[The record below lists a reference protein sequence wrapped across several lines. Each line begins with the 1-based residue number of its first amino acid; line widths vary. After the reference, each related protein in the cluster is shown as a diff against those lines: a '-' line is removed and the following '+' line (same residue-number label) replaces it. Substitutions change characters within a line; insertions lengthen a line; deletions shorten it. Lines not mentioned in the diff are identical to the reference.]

1 MWCIGV
7 KHWGVWWTRVS
18 RSAQQP
24 HGSLWCPRTHPA
36 LGSSQASGGTGVGW
50 LHPLYL
56 SLVTLTMAL
65 GEGGTGLESL
75 ITVALEAARS
85 VDAAAVGTESGLG
98 AALILI

>member
-1 MWCIGV
+1 MCPDQLSNPMGPFGAPEPTRLGKLPGV
-7 KHWGVWWTRVS
+7 RGDRHWV
-18 RSAQQP
+18 A
-24 HGSLWCPRTHPA
+24 A
-36 LGSSQASGGTGVGW
+36 
-50 LHPLYL
+50 PLCL

-65 GEGGTGLESL
+65 GEGGAGLEAL

>member
-1 MWCIGV
+1 MVDTCVQI
-7 KHWGVWWTRVS
+7 S
-18 RSAQQP
+18 SATPWVPLVPQNP
-24 HGSLWCPRTHPA
+24 PA
-36 LGSSQASGGTGVGW
+36 LGSSQASGGTGIGW
-50 LHPLYL
+50 LHPPCL

-65 GEGGTGLESL
+65 GEGGAGLEAL